1 MFATSVCLDDFSFN
15 RPPPL
20 PFPLLIIPSCRKSP
34 SRSFNQTCFLRTF
47 FFTHPYYANLR
58 CFNRKFLVWFWE
70 VAVKKIYSWVLG
82 GCNLEFWL
90 VKDSS
95 PPGLLKMLNF
105 KSQTVYSLN
114 LHLSLWIP
122 ERGSLNVLS
131 WYLRLFPI
139 FLYEFGLKLGRSYL
153 LNVR

>member
-1 MFATSVCLDDFSFN
+1 MTFHLID
-15 RPPPL
+15 PL

-82 GCNLEFWL
+82 GCNLEFWI

-95 PPGLLKMLNF
+95 PPVLLKMLNF
-105 KSQTVYSLN
+105 NSVFLEFTFITLNSWKGFTKRTFLISATVSYFSL
-114 LHLSLWIP
+114 
-122 ERGSLNVLS
+122 R
-131 WYLRLFPI
+131 
-139 FLYEFGLKLGRSYL
+139 
-153 LNVR
+153 VRIEIRPTISAKC